1 MTKVAIVRTGAKAG
15 LLLLA
20 LGLAGTA
27 SAAVSPFRTLAGSWT
42 GGGVISL
49 SNGEEERLRCR
60 ASYDVDGGGEQLR
73 LNIRCA
79 SDSYNIDLSSDV
91 AYRGGEISGQWS
103 EASRNASGTLEGR
116 AAGDRIEAEARGQSF
131 SANLSMTTRGKRQ
144 TVSIRPQGT
153 DIRAV
158 SLALE
163 RR

>member
-1 MTKVAIVRTGAKAG
+1 MTKVEIVRTGVKAG
-15 LLLLA
+15 LLVLA
-20 LGLAGTA
+20 LGLSGTA
-27 SAAVSPFRTLAGSWT
+27 SAAVSPFRMLAGSWT

-49 SNGEEERLRCR
+49 SNGEQERLRCR

-103 EASRNASGTLEGR
+103 EASRNASGTLAGR
-116 AAGDRIEAEARGQSF
+116 AAGDHIEAEARGQSF
-131 SANLSMTTRGKRQ
+131 SAGLSMTTRGRRQ
-144 TVSIRPQGT
+144 TISIRPEGT
-153 DIRAV
+153 DIRGV

>member
-27 SAAVSPFRTLAGSWT
+27 SAAVSPFRTLAGSWA

-60 ASYDVDGGGEQLR
+60 ASYDVDG
-73 LNIRCA
+73 
-79 SDSYNIDLSSDV
+79 
-91 AYRGGEISGQWS
+91 GGEISGQWS

-131 SANLSMTTRGKRQ
+131 SANLSMTTRGRRQ
-144 TVSIRPQGT
+144 TVSIRPHGT

>member
-1 MTKVAIVRTGAKAG
+1 M
-15 LLLLA
+15 
-20 LGLAGTA
+20 A
-27 SAAVSPFRTLAGSWT
+27 SS
-42 GGGVISL
+42 
-49 SNGEEERLRCR
+49 
-60 ASYDVDGGGEQLR
+60 
-73 LNIRCA
+73 IRCA
-79 SDSYNIDLSSDV
+79 SDNYKFELTSNV
-91 AYRGGEISGQWS
+91 VERNGQISGQWS

-131 SANLSMTTRGKRQ
+131 SANLSMTTRGRRQ